1 MKHYVIIKKMR
12 ITEATMESSPVTAGF
27 PSVPA
32 FMGFVHALERKLRKN
47 KIEVSFEGAGIVSH
61 EFTPHIQR
69 VPQDYGEYRFAL
81 TKNPP
86 TKSDDIQKN
95 GRVKTPS
102 FIEEGKAD
110 MTVSM
115 VIEITS
121 LQNAVDEMQ
130 EAVRGMLPHL
140 RFSGGVIWEAEA
152 ILAMSSTWDDE
163 KQERKILKK
172 LMPGFALKERRDLVK
187 KAMDEDKNM
196 DALDAILAHLEIHKI
211 QEEDDDEKFV
221 WRRKR
226 ETAGWL
232 VPISVGFQALTPL
245 KKVRN
250 QRRNQSDPDYLHRFA
265 ENVLTLG
272 EFVMPVRADSVE
284 ELLWRR
290 SVDEER
296 GLYVY
301 KQTEI
306 RED

>member
-12 ITEATMESSPVTAGF
+12 VTEATMESSPVTAGF
-27 PSVPA
+27 PSVPS
-32 FMGFVHALERKLRKN
+32 FMGFTHALEIKLRKN
-47 KIEVSFEGAGIVSH
+47 KIEVAFDGVGIISH

-86 TKSDDIQKN
+86 TKSDDIQKT
-95 GRVKTPS
+95 GQVKTPS

-121 LQNAVDEMQ
+121 LQNAVDELQ

-140 RFSGGVIWEAEA
+140 RLSGGVIWGSEA
-152 ILAMSSTWDDE
+152 ILAMSSAWDDE
-163 KQERKILKK
+163 KQERRILQK
-172 LMPGFALKERRDLVK
+172 LMPGFALKERRDLLRT
-187 KAMDEDKNM
+187 AMDEDKSM

-211 QEEDDDEKFV
+211 QEGDNEKKYV

-226 ETAGWL
+226 ETSGWL

-245 KKVRN
+245 GKVRN
-250 QRRNQSDPDYLHRFA
+250 QRDPECLHRFA

-272 EFVMPVRADSVE
+272 EFVMPVRANSIE
-284 ELLWRR
+284 ELLWHRF
-290 SVDEER
+290 VDEER
-296 GLYVY
+296 GLYVF
-301 KQTEI
+301 KQPEI

>member
-12 ITEATMESSPVTAGF
+12 VTEATMESSPVTAGF
-27 PSVPA
+27 PSVPS
-32 FMGFVHALERKLRKN
+32 FMGFTHALEIKLRKN
-47 KIEVSFEGAGIVSH
+47 KIEVAFDGVGIISH

-86 TKSDDIQKN
+86 TKSDDIQKT

-121 LQNAVDEMQ
+121 LQNAVDELQ

-140 RFSGGVIWEAEA
+140 RLSGGVIWRSEA
-152 ILAMSSTWDDE
+152 ILAMSSAWDDE
-163 KQERKILKK
+163 KQERRILQK
-172 LMPGFALKERRDLVK
+172 LMPGFALKERRDLLRT
-187 KAMDEDKNM
+187 AMDEDKSM

-211 QEEDDDEKFV
+211 QEGDNEKKYV

-226 ETAGWL
+226 ETSGWL

-245 KKVRN
+245 GKVRN
-250 QRRNQSDPDYLHRFA
+250 QRDPECLHRFA
-265 ENVLTLG
+265 ENVLFNRRVLKNG
-272 EFVMPVRADSVE
+272 FQCP
-284 ELLWRR
+284 LLF
-290 SVDEER
+290 
-296 GLYVY
+296 G
-301 KQTEI
+301 T
-306 RED
+306 